1 MTCIQTLDQ
10 GIAEVTERLGGLFNN
25 VSEEDQKAL
34 NKIDSVWV
42 KAVGEIGDGEL
53 KQQTCEKMAA
63 LMAGAEG
70 RAKLLITGPGE
81 ALNMYE
87 GLKRIHD
94 TMGTIADHFGAN
106 EGNKD
111 CCPFCENC

>member
-1 MTCIQTLDQ
+1 MTCIQNLDQ

-34 NKIDSVWV
+34 NKIDSTWI
-42 KAVGEIGDGEL
+42 KAVGEINGNGL
-53 KQQTCEKMAA
+53 KQKTCEKMAA
-63 LMAGAEG
+63 LMKASEDS
-70 RAKLLITGPGE
+70 AKARITGTGQ

-94 TMGTIADHFGAN
+94 TMGIIAAHFGAN

-111 CCPFCENC
+111 CCPYCEGC